1 MYCNSV
7 FKLAT
12 VVVLTTAAIGA
23 VAAPPEHEQHAS
35 HWAYTG
41 ESGPEHWANL
51 DAKNAICGAGLN
63 QSPIDLDNFIEA
75 ELGALKL
82 DYRPTAVDILN
93 NGHAIQVGYA
103 AGSSLTIEG
112 RSFELKQFHFH
123 SPSENTLRGK
133 QFPLEAHLVHQDSNG
148 NLAVVA
154 VMFDEGAQN
163 AFLDALWKAVPQEAG
178 KKGALPAGL
187 NASSLLPVDRDYYR
201 FNGSLTTPPCS
212 EGVLWAVLKQQSTVS
227 KAQLA
232 QFSAMLGFANN
243 RPVQPRNAR
252 PVLQ

>member
-1 MYCNSV
+1 MSCRLV

-12 VVVLTTAAIGA
+12 LAMVTTAAAGA
-23 VAAPPEHEQHAS
+23 IAASPAPEQHAS

-41 ESGPEHWANL
+41 AAGPEHWATL
-51 DAKNAICGAGLN
+51 DAANVACGAGRN
-63 QSPIDLDNFIEA
+63 QSPIDLDNLVEA
-75 ELGALKL
+75 ELGALAL
-82 DYRPTAVDILN
+82 DYRPTAAGILN

-123 SPSENTLRGK
+123 SPSENTVRGK
-133 QFPLEAHLVHQDSNG
+133 HFPLEAHLVHQDTDG

-154 VMFDEGAQN
+154 VMFEEGAKN
-163 AFLDALWKAVPQEAG
+163 AFLDTLWTAVPAEAG
-178 KKGALPAGL
+178 KEGVLPTGL
-187 NASSLLPVDRDYYR
+187 SASSLLPTDRDYYR

-212 EGVLWAVLKQQSTVS
+212 EGVLWAVLKQPSAVS
-227 KAQLA
+227 KEQIE

>member
-1 MYCNSV
+1 MSCRFV
-7 FKLAT
+7 VKLAT
-12 VVVLTTAAIGA
+12 LALATTASAA
-23 VAAPPEHEQHAS
+23 AAPPAHEQHAS

-41 ESGPEHWANL
+41 AAGPEHWAGL
-51 DAKNAICGAGLN
+51 DAANVACGKGRN
-63 QSPIDLDNFIEA
+63 QSPIDLGSFIEA
-75 ELGALKL
+75 ELGPLGL
-82 DYRPTAVDILN
+82 DYRPAAAGILN

-103 AGSSLTIEG
+103 PGSSLMIEG

-123 SPSENTLRGK
+123 SPSENTVGGK
-133 QFPLEAHLVHQDSNG
+133 HFPLEAHLVHQDTHG

-154 VMFDEGAQN
+154 VMFEEGAKN
-163 AFLDALWKAVPQEAG
+163 AFLETLWTAVPAEAG
-178 KKGALPAGL
+178 KEGVLPAGL
-187 NASSLLPVDRDYYR
+187 SASSLLPTDRDYYR

-212 EGVLWAVLKQQSTVS
+212 EGVLWAVLKQPSPVS
-227 KAQLA
+227 QEQIE